1 MNPYFKAGIAASF
14 LCFSSSFAQDAG
26 GPVVAA
32 VLPSSRAVQV
42 GDTATAFATIIN
54 AGQAEAVNCRV
65 ELTPGGEA
73 AGTFSFQ
80 TTDATNAIIGSPDTP
95 VNIAGG
101 AAQSFVFAFTP
112 GAPYGGG
119 DLPLVFDCDNTDPA
133 AIRAGVNSFWLSA
146 STSAGADIVAISDT
160 GAAVGLNSLPGVV
173 ETIDRQKNGAFVV
186 AISNV
191 GAAASLTARPVP
203 SPESLTVTPR
213 ICQTNTVTGACLA
226 PASGSVDFDIG
237 AHQTASFAVFVQ
249 DGLPVAF
256 APGNNRIAVRFE
268 EDGALRGSTSVA
280 VRTLMSAPVLPET
293 PFLYADADVSLPA
306 YYRNGPVAGAD
317 NTPIDNHITNPG
329 AALGRVLFY
338 DRRLSANNT
347 TSCATCHTQATGFSD
362 PLELSTGFAGEL
374 TARHSPGL
382 SNARYYANGH
392 FFWDERAATLEDQT
406 LAPIQSEV
414 EMGLTLEEAVARI
427 EAEDFYDPLFTAAFG
442 DPEVTTDRMA
452 RAMAQFVRSLVTY
465 HSRFDDAL
473 AAGPVG
479 SAAFEASFTEQE
491 YLGLQ
496 LFMPVNGS
504 PVQNLGCAACH
515 GTLAHV
521 SDDVHNIGLD
531 DPSDPGADAGN
542 GLGEFKAP
550 SLRNAG
556 VRTHFMHDGR
566 FTSLAGVIE
575 HYNSGVIASPGLDP
589 RLRNGRGEALRLD
602 LTAEQ
607 AQALEAFLHTLTDN
621 DFLTDP
627 RFADPFAD

>member
-1 MNPYFKAGIAASF
+1 MNPYLKAGIAASF
-14 LCFSSSFAQDAG
+14 LSFSSSFAQDAG
-26 GPVVAA
+26 GPIVAA

-54 AGQAEAVNCRV
+54 TGQTEAINCRV
-65 ELTPGGEA
+65 ELSPGGEA
-73 AGTFSFQ
+73 AGSFSFQ
-80 TTDATNAIIGSPDTP
+80 TTDASNAVTGSPDTP
-95 VNIAGG
+95 VNIDGG
-101 AAQSFVFAFTP
+101 GAQSFVFAFTP
-112 GAPYGGG
+112 GAPYDGG
-119 DLPLVFDCDNTDPA
+119 DLPLVFACDNTDPA
-133 AIRAGVNSFWLSA
+133 PVRAGVNSFWLSA
-146 STSAGADIVAISDT
+146 STSAGADIVAIADT
-160 GAAVGLNSLPGVV
+160 GASVGLNSLPGVV
-173 ETIDRQKNGAFVV
+173 ETIDRQKNGAFAV

-191 GAAASLTARPVP
+191 GAGANLTARPVS
-203 SPESLTVTPR
+203 SPDGLTVTPR
-213 ICQTNTVTGACLA
+213 ICQTNPSTGACLSTA
-226 PASGSVDFDIG
+226 AESVDFFIG
-237 AHQTASFAVFVQ
+237 ANETASFAVFVI

-256 APGNNRIAVRFE
+256 EPGINRISVRFE
-268 EDGALRGSTSVA
+268 EGDALRGSTSVA
-280 VRTLMSAPVLPET
+280 VRTLMSEPVLPQI
-293 PFLYADADVSLPA
+293 PYLYADADVDLPN
-306 YYRNGPVAGAD
+306 YYLNGPVAGAD

-362 PLELSTGFAGEL
+362 PLELSEGFAGEL
-374 TARHSPGL
+374 TVRHSPGL
-382 SNARYYANGH
+382 SNARFYANGH

-414 EMGLTLEEAVARI
+414 EMGLTLEEAVSRI
-427 EAEDFYDPLFTAAFG
+427 AAEDFYGPLFTAAFG
-442 DPEVTTDRMA
+442 DPAVTTDRMA
-452 RAMAQFVRSLVTY
+452 RAMAQFVRSLTTY
-465 HSRFDDAL
+465 NSRFDQAL
-473 AAGPVG
+473 SAGPVG
-479 SAAFEASFTEQE
+479 SPAFEASFTEQE

-504 PVQNLGCAACH
+504 PVENLGCAACH

-531 DPSDPGADAGN
+531 DPADPDADPGN

-566 FTSLAGVIE
+566 FTSLAEVIE

-589 RLRNGRGEALRLD
+589 RLRNGRGEALRLN
-602 LTAEQ
+602 LTVEE

-627 RFADPFAD
+627 RLADPFVD

>member
-1 MNPYFKAGIAASF
+1 MNPYIKAGIAASF
-14 LCFSSSFAQDAG
+14 LCFSTSFAQDAG

-65 ELTPGGEA
+65 ALSPGGEA
-73 AGTFSFQ
+73 AGSFSFQ
-80 TTDATNAIIGSPDTP
+80 TTDATNAITGSPDTL

-112 GAPYGGG
+112 SAPYTGG

-133 AIRAGVNSFWLSA
+133 PVKAGVNSFWLSA
-146 STSAGADIVAISDT
+146 STTAGADIVAISDT

-191 GAAASLTARPVP
+191 GAAANLTARPAV
-203 SPESLTVTPR
+203 SPDGLTVTPR
-213 ICQTNTVTGACLA
+213 ICQTNTATGACLS
-226 PASGSVDFDIG
+226 PAADSVDFFIG
-237 AHQTASFAVFVQ
+237 ANQTASFAVFVV

-256 APGNNRIAVRFE
+256 DPGNNRISVRFE
-268 EDGALRGSTSVA
+268 EGGALRGSTSVA
-280 VRTLMSAPVLPET
+280 VRTLMSAPVLPEI
-293 PFLYADADVSLPA
+293 PYLYADADMDLPN
-306 YYRNGPVAGAD
+306 YYLNGPVAGAD

-329 AALGRVLFY
+329 AVLGRVLFY

-362 PLELSTGFAGEL
+362 PLERSEGFAGEL

-406 LAPIQSEV
+406 LAPIQSEI
-414 EMGLTLEEAVARI
+414 EMGLTLEEAVSRI
-427 EAEDFYDPLFTAAFG
+427 AAEDFYDALFTAAFG
-442 DPEVTTDRMA
+442 DTEVTTDRMA
-452 RAMAQFVRSLVTY
+452 RAMAQFVRSLTTY
-465 HSRFDDAL
+465 HSRFDAAL

-479 SAAFEASFTEQE
+479 SAAFEASFTPQE

-496 LFMPVNGS
+496 LFMPVTGS
-504 PVQNLGCAACH
+504 PINSLGCAACH
-515 GTLAHV
+515 GTLAHI
-521 SDDVHNIGLD
+521 SDDVHNTGLD
-531 DPSDPGADAGN
+531 DPADPEADAGN

-566 FTSLAGVIE
+566 FTTLAEVIE
-575 HYNSGVIASPGLDP
+575 HYDSGVIASPGLDP
-589 RLRNGRGEALRLD
+589 RLRNGRGQAQRLN
-602 LTAEQ
+602 LTAEE
-607 AQALEAFLHTLTDN
+607 AQALEAFLHTMTDN
-621 DFLTDP
+621 DFLSDP
-627 RFADPFAD
+627 RFADPFVD

>member
-1 MNPYFKAGIAASF
+1 MNSYLKAAIAAVF
-14 LCFSSSFAQDAG
+14 LSCSGSYAQDTA

-42 GDTATAFATIIN
+42 GGTATAFATIIN
-54 AGQAEAVNCRV
+54 AGQAEAQNCRV
-65 ELTPGGEA
+65 ELSPGGEA
-73 AGTFSFQ
+73 AGSFSFQ
-80 TTDATNAIIGSPDTP
+80 TTDAANAVTGSPDTP

-101 AAQSFVFAFTP
+101 AAQGFVFAFTP
-112 GAPYGGG
+112 SAPFSGG

-133 AIRAGVNSFWLSA
+133 PIRAGVNSFWLSA
-146 STSAGADIVAISDT
+146 STIAGADIVAISDT
-160 GAAVGLNSLPGVV
+160 GPAVGLNSLPGVV

-191 GAAASLTARPVP
+191 GAAASLTARPVL
-203 SPESLTVTPR
+203 SPEGLTVTPR
-213 ICQTNTVTGACLA
+213 ICQTNTGTGACLS
-226 PASGSVDFDIG
+226 PAADSVDFFIG
-237 AHQTASFAVFVQ
+237 SNQTASFAVFVI

-256 APGNNRIAVRFE
+256 DPGNNRISVRFE
-268 EDGALRGSTSVA
+268 ENGTLRGSTSVA
-280 VRTLMSAPVLPET
+280 VRTLLSAPVLPVI
-293 PFLYADADVSLPA
+293 PYLYADADVDLPA
-306 YYRNGPVAGAD
+306 YYRNGPAAGAD

-329 AALGRVLFY
+329 AALGRVLFH

-362 PLELSTGFAGEL
+362 PLELSEGFAGEL

-414 EMGLTLEEAVARI
+414 EMGLTLEEAVSRI
-427 EAEDFYDPLFTAAFG
+427 AAEDFYDPLFTAAFG
-442 DPEVTTDRMA
+442 DAEVTPDRMA

-465 HSRFDDAL
+465 NSRFDAAL

-479 SAAFEASFTEQE
+479 SPAFEAGFTQQE

-504 PVQNLGCAACH
+504 PVENLGCAACH
-515 GTLAHV
+515 GTLAHI

-531 DPSDPGADAGN
+531 DPADPDADPGN

-566 FTSLAGVIE
+566 FISLAEVIE

-589 RLRNGRGEALRLD
+589 RLRNGFGQALRLN
-602 LTAEQ
+602 LTAEE

-627 RFADPFAD
+627 RFGDPFVD